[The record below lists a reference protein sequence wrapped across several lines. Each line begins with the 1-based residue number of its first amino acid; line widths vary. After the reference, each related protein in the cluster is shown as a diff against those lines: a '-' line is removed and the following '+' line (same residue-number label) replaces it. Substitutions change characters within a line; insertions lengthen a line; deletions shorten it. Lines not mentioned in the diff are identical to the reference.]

1 MVIGT
6 GLFYYKVM
14 RVIVWL
20 AVIVIL
26 GALSIQLYHLYK
38 NNGSLEAKLNEAER
52 ETAALAH
59 EAQLLKSDIGYFSES
74 ENLAKELKSKF
85 DYKKPG
91 EKLIKIQ

>member
-1 MVIGT
+1 
-6 GLFYYKVM
+6 M
-14 RVIVWL
+14 RVILWL

-38 NNGSLEAKLNEAER
+38 NNGTLEAKLNEIKTETEVLADEAER
-52 ETAALAH
+52 
-59 EAQLLKSDIGYFSES
+59 LKADISYFSDP

-91 EKLIKIQ
+91 ERLIKIQ